1 MTLSKQNKSNFN
13 IFWKIISFILLF
25 LIQQS
30 PTILLGSALQS
41 HSSFKKSWE
50 LAIIFS
56 GLCVFIVGLMLGL
69 LHKTQS
75 FATRRFTKKSWLI
88 FGIGLIAITL
98 INVLLQPLIKPT
110 GNQNVQS
117 LTHLMLT
124 FPLMFVVYAILVVPI
139 TEEVFFRGFF
149 INWFFEQ
156 HLAVGCF
163 LSALLFGLMHV
174 SRDPFYFLSKFLLG
188 LVLGWSYLR
197 THNIKTNILLHFS
210 NNFLAIFIGVLMI
223 KP

>member
-50 LAIIFS
+50 LVIIFS
-56 GLCVFIVGLMLGL
+56 GLCMLIVGLMLGL

-75 FATRRFTKKSWLI
+75 F
-88 FGIGLIAITL
+88 
-98 INVLLQPLIKPT
+98 VLLQPLIKPT

-124 FPLMFVVYAILVVPI
+124 FPLMFVIYAILVVPI